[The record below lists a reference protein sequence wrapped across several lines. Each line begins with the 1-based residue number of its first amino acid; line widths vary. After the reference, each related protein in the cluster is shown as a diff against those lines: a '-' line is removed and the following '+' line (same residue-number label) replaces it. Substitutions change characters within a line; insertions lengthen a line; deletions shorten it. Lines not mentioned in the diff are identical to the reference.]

1 MGVQVFEWG
10 CARGIKLFLAYC
22 CLRWNCSCQV
32 TFYLQDS
39 LSLVSTLSIRYF
51 HPPVENAIGL
61 VVGAILFQAPTVL
74 FNLKCLQSAYL
85 VEKRGAETEFLT
97 SNGRAHVSPPK
108 VQ

>member
-1 MGVQVFEWG
+1 MEGCKGHHIVF
-10 CARGIKLFLAYC
+10 GILLF
-22 CLRWNCSCQV
+22 RWNCLCQV
-32 TFYLQDS
+32 IFYSKKLP
-39 LSLVSTLSIRYF
+39 LTCVNPLVRYF

-85 VEKRGAETEFLT
+85 IEKRGADTEFLT

>member
-1 MGVQVFEWG
+1 MEG
-10 CARGIKLFLAYC
+10 CKGHRIVLGILFCTKASPLSG
-22 CLRWNCSCQV
+22 CLLLTKFPLTSVNP
-32 TFYLQDS
+32 L
-39 LSLVSTLSIRYF
+39 IRYF

-85 VEKRGAETEFLT
+85 IEKRGADTEFLT